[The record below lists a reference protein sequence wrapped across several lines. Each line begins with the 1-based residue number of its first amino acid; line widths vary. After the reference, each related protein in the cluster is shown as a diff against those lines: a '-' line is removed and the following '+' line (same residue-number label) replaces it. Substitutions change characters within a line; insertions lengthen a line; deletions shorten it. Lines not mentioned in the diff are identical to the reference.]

1 MVRLLG
7 DENFNDNIL
16 QGVLDH
22 SSAIVFLR
30 VRAAGLESK
39 TDDVVLEWAAENGY
53 VVVSH
58 DANTMIHE
66 ANKRIQ
72 AGLSC
77 PGLLIIKVQMPYREA
92 IDELVMAAICGDPAD
107 FRDLVIHLPF

>member
-7 DENFNDNIL
+7 DENFNDDIL
-16 QGVLDH
+16 QGVLDYD
-22 SSAIVFLR
+22 SAIVFVR
-30 VRAAGLESK
+30 VREAGLESRP
-39 TDDVVLEWAAENGY
+39 DDVVLEWAADNGY

-72 AGLSC
+72 NGLPC
-77 PGLLIIKVQMPYREA
+77 PGLLIVKLRTPYREA
-92 IDELVMAAICGDPAD
+92 IDELVMTAVCGEPSD